1 VEYVIGIDTGGT
13 FTDVVVIDGQGEVV
27 STKASTTP
35 HDLSEGLMAALG
47 QAAEALGHDLDAFLT
62 ATRVLRFSGTTATNA
77 LLVRAGETA
86 GMLTTAGFEDTLHI
100 ARAVS
105 AWAGMSEQQ
114 LRRVFHQHKPE
125 PLIERALIHGV
136 TERIDSDGVVV
147 VRLDAQDVRRG
158 VRALLDG
165 GAKSIAI
172 CFMWS
177 VRNAEHEL
185 EAARIV
191 RELAPGVPVHCSH
204 AVAPS
209 VGEYERFVTTAV
221 DAYVSPVLSR
231 FLDSFQ
237 AQLAAHGFGGQLLI
251 AQADGGCL
259 YPQDARP
266 VSTLHSGPAAGV
278 IASSFEGAKIGR
290 RSIVTTDV
298 GGTSFDVGL
307 VADGEWTYAREP
319 ELGRF
324 HLSVPMIEVASV
336 GAGGGSVAWVDEVGV
351 LHVGPKSAGAMP
363 GPACYGR
370 GGTEPTVTDADLLL
384 GYLDPDSKLGGR
396 VALSRKLA
404 EQAVAPLADRLGLD
418 IVETAA
424 GIFQIANSHMGDLLT
439 RQIVARGH
447 DPRDFVIFAYGGAG
461 PMHCAFYAAECG
473 IGEVIV
479 PSRAGTFSAL
489 GVATAPL
496 LHSAR
501 SATFVPMPMDAARFT
516 QELRELDA
524 KVVGALDRD
533 RVPDEHR
540 EVTYL
545 LEMRYGAQVH
555 TVRIA
560 IPRLDSYDDRA
571 LVDACA
577 LFDATYDRLYGA
589 GSGYPDA
596 GRFLTTFIVEGRGN
610 LPVPTAPT
618 AATKT
623 AGTGAEHALVGERDA
638 YFDAG
643 FVPTRVY
650 RYEQL
655 EPGDRVEGPCIVEAE
670 QSTAVIPPG
679 ATAAVDEQ
687 HNLRIGELTVHGED
701 RGALAAVAI
710 GSES

>member
-1 VEYVIGIDTGGT
+1 MDYVIGIDTGGT
-13 FTDVVVIDGQGEVV
+13 FTDVVVIDDRGEVT
-27 STKASTTP
+27 SAKASTTP
-35 HDLSEGLMAALG
+35 DDLSVGLMNGLG
-47 QAAEALGHDLDAFLT
+47 QAAESLGQALDAFLA
-62 ATRVLRFSGTTATNA
+62 ATRVLRFSGTTATNT
-77 LLVRAGETA
+77 LLVRAGDAT
-86 GMLTTAGFEDTLHI
+86 GMLTTAGFEDTLQI

-105 AWAGMSEQQ
+105 AWAGLADEEI
-114 LRRVFHQHKPE
+114 RRISHQRKPE
-125 PLIERALIHGV
+125 PLVPRSFIRAVRERVDAHG
-136 TERIDSDGVVV
+136 EIVVPLV
-147 VRLDAQDVRRG
+147 EEDVRRG
-158 VRALLDG
+158 AQDLLEQ

-177 VRNAEHEL
+177 VRNARHEL

-191 RELAPGVPVHCSH
+191 SEVAGVPVHCSH
-204 AVAPS
+204 QVAPS
-209 VGEYERFVTTAV
+209 IGEYERFVTTAV
-221 DAYVSPVLSR
+221 DAYVSPVLTR

-237 AQLAAHGFGGQLLI
+237 EKLSGHGFEGQFLI

-259 YPQDARP
+259 YPEDARP

-278 IASSFEGAKIGR
+278 IASCFEGEKIGQ

-336 GAGGGSVAWVDEVGV
+336 GAGGGSVAWVDEVGI

-370 GGTEPTVTDADLLL
+370 GGTVPTVTDADLLL

-396 VALSRKLA
+396 VSLSRELA
-404 EQAVAPLADRLGLD
+404 EQAMAPVAAAVGLD
-418 IVETAA
+418 VVETAS
-424 GIFQIANSHMGDLLT
+424 GIFQIANSHMGDLLI

-461 PMHCAFYAAECG
+461 PMHCAFYGAECG
-473 IGEVIV
+473 VDEVIV
-479 PSRAGTFSAL
+479 PLRAGTFSAL

-496 LHSAR
+496 LHNAR
-501 SATFVPMPMDAARFT
+501 SATFLPMPMDAAEFT
-516 QELRELDA
+516 EELRALDA
-524 KVVGALDRD
+524 KVVAALDSD
-533 RVPDEHR
+533 RVPEEHR
-540 EVTYL
+540 EISYL

-555 TVRIA
+555 TVRIG
-560 IPRLDSYDDRA
+560 IPRVELFDEAALIDVCDR
-571 LVDACA
+571 
-577 LFDATYDRLYGA
+577 FDATYERLYGA

-610 LPVPTAPT
+610 LPVPTPAPP
-618 AATKT
+618 AAVSSATS
-623 AGTGAEHALVGERDA
+623 ADHALIGSREA
-638 YFDAG
+638 YFDGG

-655 EPGDRVEGPCIVEAE
+655 EPGDALIGPGIIEAD
-670 QSTAVIPPG
+670 QTTAVIPPG
-679 ATAAVDEQ
+679 ATASVDEQ
-687 HNLRIGELTVHGED
+687 HSLRIGNLKGDHDGHVLTAV
-701 RGALAAVAI
+701 GA
-710 GSES
+710 GSEA